1 MTYISNIQN
10 CHGDEHYLTD
20 LDFQILITDKALDML
35 EDPGNY
41 TLMADVLD
49 DLSEDYHYKELRDLA
64 ALQDA
69 CALGNYMLKV
79 IMENFMQLAELKL

>member
-49 DLSEDYHYKELRDLA
+49 DLSDD
-64 ALQDA
+64 
-69 CALGNYMLKV
+69 
-79 IMENFMQLAELKL
+79 